1 MTNKVRT
8 SSSEPRRTIDKQE
21 AIRHLLHAAI
31 RCILKK
37 EDPFAIHVLV
47 QSADKLL
54 IDFAKKSGQEL
65 RVDWELHIKP
75 EYPTAFF
82 KKHRATYNYFKH
94 ADLDFGTDL
103 PVHDIMM
110 LNVMTLF
117 ICVANY
123 VTVFKHHTNHMT
135 LFQSFVMALRP
146 QIISNNAP
154 RKLEFLKNIR
164 LMESMTP
171 ASFWEFYQENQST
184 LPTGG
189 ETAEDLQ
196 DIFDF
201 YHLSFGEL
209 RAGLTRSPRLFRLR
223 EY

>member
-1 MTNKVRT
+1 MPNKAGAL
-8 SSSEPRRTIDKQE
+8 SSEPRRSIDKQE

-31 RCILKK
+31 RLILKK
-37 EDPFAIHVLV
+37 EDPFAIHMLV

-65 RVDWELHIKP
+65 RVDWDLYIKS
-75 EYPTAFF
+75 EHQTAFF
-82 KKHRATYNYFKH
+82 EKHRAIYNYFKH
-94 ADLDFGTDL
+94 ADRDFGTDL

-110 LNVMTLF
+110 LNIMTLF

-135 LFQSFVMALRP
+135 LFQAFVMALRP
-146 QIISNNAP
+146 QIISDNAP
-154 RKLEFLKNIR
+154 QKLEFLRNISR
-164 LMESMTP
+164 MEGMTP

-201 YHLSFGEL
+201 YHLSFAEL
-209 RAGLTRSPRLFRLR
+209 RAGLTRSPRLFRIR